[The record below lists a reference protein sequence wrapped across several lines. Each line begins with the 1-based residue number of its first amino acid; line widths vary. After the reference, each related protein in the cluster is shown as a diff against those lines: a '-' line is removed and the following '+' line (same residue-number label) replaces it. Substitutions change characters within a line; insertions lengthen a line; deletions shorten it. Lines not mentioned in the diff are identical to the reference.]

1 MELISSPTA
10 QEHIEFWKKSGNKQV
25 QKRISQLVDD
35 IAAHPT
41 TGIGKPELLHGD
53 LAGYW
58 SRRITDEH
66 RIVYEINYDENQVY
80 ILSLKYHY
88 NK

>member
-1 MELISSPTA
+1 MELIYSPTA

-35 IAAHPT
+35 IAANPT

>member
-1 MELISSPTA
+1 MELIYSPTA

-41 TGIGKPELLHGD
+41 TGIGKPELLPGD